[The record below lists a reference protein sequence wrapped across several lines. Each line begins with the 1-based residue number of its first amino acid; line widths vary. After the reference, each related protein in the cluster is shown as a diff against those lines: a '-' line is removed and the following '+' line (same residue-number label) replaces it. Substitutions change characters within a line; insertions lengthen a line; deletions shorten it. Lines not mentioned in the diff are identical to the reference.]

1 MSPIR
6 FSRRGRTGGAI
17 APSLT
22 TGTSCFAPSVQ
33 LFLKPDGE
41 VLPCCTHLS
50 GFGNIRDEPL
60 SQIWAGVRRRQLVDL
75 LAQNDFSGG
84 CENCGVEIEVE
95 GREHSYASFF
105 EVRATHVTP
114 DPASVAWPRWIDFNL
129 STSCNLQ
136 CIQCSGELSSAIR
149 IHREK
154 RAPLESPYDD
164 RFFEDLR
171 AFIPHLDGALFAGG
185 EPFMGAENFRV
196 WDLIEELRPGLPCTV
211 TTNATQWTPR
221 IERLLE
227 RLPFSFVFSLD
238 AMTARTFE
246 SIRVGA
252 DHAAV
257 LANVD
262 RFTEYARRRGTSATI
277 NHCLMV
283 QNHHEFA
290 DLLLWAE
297 GLGLPVV
304 VSVVRT
310 PPDCSIASLPPDRL
324 REVQLELQ
332 RRDAEMRDRLG
343 LNLRTWVAEF
353 ERIGSW
359 VAAASPVE
367 SAVTLPQSPT
377 VLMFRCDGNG
387 YHDDAAARAE
397 LATHSLDGV
406 VHSLEVGRD
415 DLIGGLSDSLQPLMA
430 EHGIEPDEIVG
441 RHFALVEDISV
452 RMFGPRTRYEQVRKT
467 ADRMDAIAVYG
478 DTELRICMIA
488 LRDEAGIATAGRILM
503 AISSDGT
510 MLNGMR

>member
-1 MSPIR
+1 MSAIR
-6 FSRRGRTGGAI
+6 FPRRGRSA
-17 APSLT
+17 AADAQRAENA
-22 TGTSCFAPSVQ
+22 TSCFAPSVQ
-33 LFLKPDGE
+33 LFLKPDGQ
-41 VLPCCTHLS
+41 VLPCSVHLS
-50 GFGNIRDEPL
+50 GYGNIRDTPL

-75 LAQNDFSGG
+75 LAHGDFSGG

-171 AFIPHLDGALFAGG
+171 SFIPHLDGAMFAGG
-185 EPFMGAENFRV
+185 EPFMSSENFRV
-196 WDLIEELRPGLPCTV
+196 WDLIEELRPGLSCTV

-238 AMTARTFE
+238 AMTAPTFE
-246 SIRVGA
+246 AIRVGA
-252 DHAAV
+252 DHSAV

-262 RFTEYARRRGTSATI
+262 RFCEYSRRRGTSATI

-290 DLLLWAE
+290 DLLVWAE

-310 PPDCSIASLPPDRL
+310 PPQCSIASLSPDRL
-324 REVQLELQ
+324 REVYGELQ

-367 SAVTLPQSPT
+367 STVTLPQSPT

-387 YHDDAAARAE
+387 HHDDAAAIAE
-397 LATHSLDGV
+397 LAARSRDGM

-415 DLIGGLSDSLQPLMA
+415 DLISGLSDSLQPLMA
-430 EHGIEPDEIVG
+430 EHGIEPNEVVG

-467 ADRMDAIAVYG
+467 ADRMDAVAVYG
-478 DTELRICMIA
+478 ETELRICMIA
-488 LRDEAGIATAGRILM
+488 LRDESGTATAGRILM
-503 AISSDGT
+503 AISSDDT
-510 MLNGMR
+510 MQDVMR